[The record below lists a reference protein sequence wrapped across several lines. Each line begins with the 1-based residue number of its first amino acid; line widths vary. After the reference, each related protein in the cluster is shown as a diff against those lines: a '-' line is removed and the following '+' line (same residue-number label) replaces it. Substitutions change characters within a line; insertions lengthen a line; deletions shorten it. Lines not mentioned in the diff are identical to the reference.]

1 MNQMGTK
8 LLQLNLRSIL
18 IATVHFG
25 PSHIAHNIVG
35 TNENPIVTIGV
46 FIDKNLDKIINNASN
61 KADSMIFLFLD
72 ILKHLLFIIYFLL
85 NSKNSKFFKNARS
98 S

>member
-1 MNQMGTK
+1 M
-8 LLQLNLRSIL
+8 LLLNLRSML
-18 IATVHFG
+18 IASVHFG

-46 FIDKNLDKIINNASN
+46 FIDKNLDSIINIASN

-72 ILKHLLFIIYFLL
+72 IENLSFLSFIFY
-85 NSKNSKFFKNARS
+85 
-98 S
+98 